1 MNLETRAKIEWFK
14 SADLKAWEF
23 QNIYEFTKKEVAN
36 LQKVKNPN
44 KNTSDDIEYY
54 SEVAKVAQNRLKKL
68 AEVA

>member
-1 MNLETRAKIEWFK
+1 MTLETRAKIEWFK
-14 SADLKAWEF
+14 NADLAKWEF

-36 LQKVKNPN
+36 LQKVKNPS